1 MAPATQRCAVLVPQA
16 FRSIVERLCS
26 FILTYGGSGAPSSSF
41 ISLYLLIRYDALH
54 VSDDPL
60 LFTPPVMG
68 GNVLSRPFTI
78 LIIHK
83 IHHSHHSV
91 PLLRIS
97 SSPVS
102 QHLSVLVSCTA
113 QRIEKDLKNALTSSS
128 DAWIRAGVF
137 QGIAFGTDELVHC
150 PTLPW
155 FVPASPTARAVLGLG
170 TRRYPHTCSVPS
182 SRNTFDVAHM
192 RPLTP
197 PRVYRRPNARTPG
210 ESRVS
215 HYATHT
221 PLLVC
226 RSGARSVICTSGRY
240 GPRRKVPIVNTCT
253 TT

>member
-1 MAPATQRCAVLVPQA
+1 MAPATQRCAVLVPHA

-78 LIIHK
+78 LIINK

-113 QRIEKDLKNALTSSS
+113 QRIEKDSENALTSIRVTHGSAQGCFGHS
-128 DAWIRAGVF
+128 LRYRRARALPHAALVRAGLADGARSLGPWHPSVSTHMLRA
-137 QGIAFGTDELVHC
+137 Q
-150 PTLPW
+150 LPKH
-155 FVPASPTARAVLGLG
+155 VRCSPYA
-170 TRRYPHTCSVPS
+170 
-182 SRNTFDVAHM
+182 
-192 RPLTP
+192 
-197 PRVYRRPNARTPG
+197 
-210 ESRVS
+210 
-215 HYATHT
+215 ATHT
-221 PLLVC
+221 ATSISSAERPH
-226 RSGARSVICTSGRY
+226 AR
-240 GPRRKVPIVNTCT
+240 
-253 TT
+253 